1 MLFYNCFINVTKI
14 EKPMHNQKIDDLGFR
29 IAGGNQGLSTK
40 VEKDL
45 NAYCTQTFAFIIH
58 LTHFTFTL
66 LGARNRRDSFKI
78 NDGSLTLEDRM
89 PNNYQNLIFY
99 MYNYVPIS
107 TDSLLYR

>member
-1 MLFYNCFINVTKI
+1 M
-14 EKPMHNQKIDDLGFR
+14 GFR
-29 IAGGNQGLSTK
+29 IAGGNQGLFTK
-40 VEKDL
+40 VEKHL
-45 NAYCTQTFAFIIH
+45 NAYCTQTFAFILH

-89 PNNYQNLIFY
+89 PNNYQNVIY
-99 MYNYVPIS
+99 KYNYVPIS